1 MSIEHLILTIIHQ
14 KGAEN
19 IQEPIFNFQCSSM
32 PPKITSALSFN
43 KPTFA
48 LCFNAVSTAFRIDS
62 IFTSSPRNSLLVLLV
77 LLSPLSHRY
86 LYYFIFNFS
95 FMNMYVSNLSFNT
108 SDAELQDLFAKFG
121 TVSSAKVITDRE
133 TGRSRGFG
141 FVEMPSDDES
151 KDAMLGLNNK
161 EIEGR
166 AMSVSEAKQREER
179 SNGGGGGYSNNRGGG
194 GGGNRRW

>member
-1 MSIEHLILTIIHQ
+1 
-14 KGAEN
+14 
-19 IQEPIFNFQCSSM
+19 
-32 PPKITSALSFN
+32 
-43 KPTFA
+43 
-48 LCFNAVSTAFRIDS
+48 
-62 IFTSSPRNSLLVLLV
+62 
-77 LLSPLSHRY
+77 
-86 LYYFIFNFS
+86 
-95 FMNMYVSNLSFNT
+95 MNMYVSNLSFNT
-108 SDAELQDLFAKFG
+108 SDAELQDLFAAFG

-161 EIEGR
+161 EVEGR